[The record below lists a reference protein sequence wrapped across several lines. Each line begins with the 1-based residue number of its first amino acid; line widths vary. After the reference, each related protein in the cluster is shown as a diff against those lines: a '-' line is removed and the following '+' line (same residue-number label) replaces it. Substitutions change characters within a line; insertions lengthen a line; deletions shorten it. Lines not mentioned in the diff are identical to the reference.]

1 MDSRQFLIGLDP
13 EQREAVTSPGSAT
26 IVHAGAGSGK
36 TRVLTNR
43 IAYRV
48 ATGSAEAENVLAI
61 TFTREAASE
70 MRRRLKS
77 LGVGSAPTVGTFH
90 AVALALLRQR
100 LIDVHQPVPN
110 IVHNRQA
117 LAVAAAGQ
125 HPLAERPRD
134 LLAEID
140 WAHARMISPSDYH
153 TVVKRSHRYLPGSVA
168 DIANIYK
175 EYETLKKRRQ
185 VIDLDDLI
193 ANVVREMGDDSNFA
207 AAVRWRFRHIFVDEA
222 QDMNPLQF
230 ALFEAIRGD
239 RSDVFIVG
247 DPLQAIYGWNGA
259 DRKIFDSLP
268 EHLTQATVLKLP
280 NNYRCSPQILE
291 VARRVAQL
299 TGDSVHVR
307 STKGDGPVVRL
318 IECVDADAETTAIAD
333 ALWEHASTGGPQP
346 WQSCA
351 VLVRTNSQI
360 APIVAALHKSNI
372 PVRMSRTSPEISAA
386 HAAAAQSKG
395 RHGLSTWASDTLD
408 ESTNDAER
416 IVADQVRQFLRLDQP
431 GTVDGRAFSAWIA
444 ANSLHSGNANGVE
457 VLTCHSA
464 KGREWNCVIVAGA
477 ELLLMPHTSA
487 NTAELLNEETRLAY
501 VALTRAEHRLIISYA
516 MTRNGRQTGISPLLA
531 DLPTTGEPSPTG
543 PAHTAIATRVT
554 WPKLSEE
561 LLKWRAT
568 RARQIKQL
576 PSIVCSDRELVR
588 IEQDLPTSIDA
599 LADIVGELTAKQLA
613 SELLPIIENFRTNAS
628 GELPVANT
636 N

>member
-1 MDSRQFLIGLDP
+1 MDPRQYLIGLDS
-13 EQREAVTSPGSAT
+13 EQRDAVTSPGSAT
-26 IVHAGAGSGK
+26 IIHAGAGSGK

-48 ATGSAEAENVLAI
+48 ATGSAEAGNVLAI

-77 LGVGSAPTVGTFH
+77 LGVGNAPTVGTFH

-100 LIDVHQPVPN
+100 LADVHQPVPN

-134 LLAEID
+134 LLTEID
-140 WAHARMISPSDYH
+140 WAHARMVSPSDYLAM
-153 TVVKRSHRYLPGSVA
+153 VKRSHRYLPGSVA
-168 DIANIYK
+168 DIANIYR

-185 VIDLDDLI
+185 VVDLDDLI
-193 ANVVREMGDDSNFA
+193 SNVVREMSNDPNFA

-230 ALFEAIRGD
+230 ALFESIRGG

-268 EHLTQATVLKLP
+268 EHLTKATVLKLP

-291 VARRVAQL
+291 VARRVIQR
-299 TGDSVHVR
+299 TSETVHIR
-307 STKGDGPVVRL
+307 ATKDDGPAVRL
-318 IECVDADAETTAIAD
+318 IECVDVAAETVAIAD
-333 ALWEHASTGGPQP
+333 ALWEHAPTGGPLP
-346 WQSCA
+346 WQSLA

-360 APIVAALHKSNI
+360 PPIVAALTKANI
-372 PVRMSRTSPEISAA
+372 PVRMSRTSPEIAAA

-395 RHGLSTWASDTLD
+395 RHGLSTWASDILD

-416 IVADQVRQFLRLDQP
+416 LVANQVRQFLRLDQP
-431 GTVDGRAFSAWIA
+431 GPVDGRAFSAWIA
-444 ANSLHSGNANGVE
+444 ATSLNSGGTNGVE
-457 VLTCHSA
+457 ILTFHSA
-464 KGREWNCVIVAGA
+464 KGREWNCVVVAGA
-477 ELLLMPHTSA
+477 ELLLVPHTSA
-487 NTAELLNEETRLAY
+487 NTAEQLNEETRLAY

-531 DLPTTGEPSPTG
+531 DLPTSDEASPITLEYI
-543 PAHTAIATRVT
+543 PVARRTTK
-554 WPKLSEE
+554 PDLYEE
-561 LLKWRAT
+561 LVKWRAI
-568 RARQIKQL
+568 RARQFKQL
-576 PSIVCSDRELVR
+576 PSVVCSDRELVR
-588 IEQDLPTSIDA
+588 IGQTLPASVEE
-599 LADIVGELTAKQLA
+599 LAGIIGELTARQLA
-613 SELLPIIENFRTNAS
+613 SELLPIVDNFRNVMS
-628 GELPVANT
+628 KSN
-636 N
+636 

>member
-1 MDSRQFLIGLDP
+1 MDPRQFLIGLDSD
-13 EQREAVTSPGSAT
+13 QRDAVTCPGSAT
-26 IVHAGAGSGK
+26 IIHAGAGSGK

-48 ATGSAEAENVLAI
+48 ATGGAEAGNILAI

-100 LIDVHQPVPN
+100 LADLHQPVPN

-125 HPLAERPRD
+125 HPLAERPRE

-140 WAHARMISPSDYH
+140 WAHARMVSPVDYLG
-153 TVVKRSHRYLPGSVA
+153 VVKRSHRYLPGSVA
-168 DIANIYK
+168 DIATIYK

-185 VIDLDDLI
+185 IIDLDDLI
-193 ANVVREMGDDSNFA
+193 ANVVREMSNDPNFA

-230 ALFEAIRGD
+230 ALFESIRGG

-291 VARRVAQL
+291 VARRVVQR
-299 TGDSVHVR
+299 TNEPVHIR
-307 STKGDGPVVRL
+307 ATKSDGPAVRL
-318 IECVDADAETTAIAD
+318 LECADPAAETTAIAD
-333 ALWEHASTGGPQP
+333 ALWEHAPTGGSQL

-351 VLVRTNSQI
+351 VLVRTNSQV
-360 APIVAALHKSNI
+360 APIVAALVKANI
-372 PVRMSRTSPEISAA
+372 PVRVSRTSPEVSAA
-386 HAAAAQSKG
+386 QAAAAQSKG

-416 IVADQVRQFLRLDQP
+416 EVAEQVRQFLRLDQP
-431 GTVDGRAFSAWIA
+431 GLVDGRAFSAWIA
-444 ANSLHSGNANGVE
+444 ATSLTRDKTSGVE
-457 VLTCHSA
+457 VLTFHSA

-477 ELLLMPHTSA
+477 ELLLVPHASA
-487 NTAELLNEETRLAY
+487 NTAEQLDEETRLTY
-501 VALTRAEHRLIISYA
+501 VAITRAEHRLIISYA
-516 MTRNGRQTGISPLLA
+516 MTRNGRHTGISPLLA
-531 DLPTTGEPSPTG
+531 DLPTATEAPPDALKYV
-543 PAHTAIATRVT
+543 PIANRATR
-554 WPKLSEE
+554 PRLSDE
-561 LLKWRAT
+561 LIKWRAM
-568 RARQIKQL
+568 RARQFKQS
-576 PSIVCSDRELVR
+576 PNVVCSDHEIVR
-588 IEQDLPTSIDA
+588 IEQILPA
-599 LADIVGELTAKQLA
+599 NVEELADIVGELTARHLA
-613 SELLPIIENFRTNAS
+613 SELLPIIRNFRNNS
-628 GELPVANT
+628 VSELPVANS